1 MNEAIPGA
9 NIPTVKA
16 TSGKAIRH
24 RVKLQF
30 HSQVPVLSSSRR
42 SSPQFKLFRLQPA
55 ITTCLECAEF
65 NNSAAIYH
73 QQFVFLL
80 MTANL
85 RQRISIIYVGCIN
98 NPKKSKMMCMLPTHC
113 QAQIPQLFVN
123 AGLIL
128 SASPTTSY
136 TVEPTLRRAKT
147 WRRQTMAQE
156 ILSVLYLLTDF
167 ANV

>member
-1 MNEAIPGA
+1 MAGMNEWMKLSRELIYQQWKLLRAKLFVIGLSCSSIP
-9 NIPTVKA
+9 KF
-16 TSGKAIRH
+16 
-24 RVKLQF
+24 QF
-30 HSQVPVLSSSRR
+30 SAPVADPVPSSSYSDFSLQSRHVLNAP
-42 SSPQFKLFRLQPA
+42 SS
-55 ITTCLECAEF
+55 ITAQLSIISSSF
-65 NNSAAIYH
+65 
-73 QQFVFLL
+73 FLL

-147 WRRQTMAQE
+147 WRR
-156 ILSVLYLLTDF
+156 
-167 ANV
+167 